1 MPPAL
6 NFEEYMPTVIRDR
19 PDKNSAEAILYGSKY
34 LVHKSA
40 DWWYEMLLNE
50 LERQL
55 EEKKGRVK
63 DPQFAAFVLKKRPG
77 ILNAREQPVNSV
89 DQMRDIWTLKECVK
103 ISAAM
108 KMVRRDQK
116 ESEMWCRMH
125 GTDEYI
131 RRRMAD
137 GISEGA
143 WKSATA
149 SRNPQIEFDS
159 VRALYDDD
167 EGRAEAVAE
176 QYAMDLE
183 RYREEQ
189 RRFAEQ
195 KRRYD
200 EMIEAGDFH
209 PEDVLEDGAEEGPSD
224 TSVGGGWPDGA
235 ADPVDTIPIYRGAA
249 RDAGSDEDGAC
260 DAADPDSD
268 EFWDDAEES
277 EGPATVPVYPDWLT
291 GCRRD
296 RAVGLLVG
304 MTDPAHV
311 LLTALEGCS

>member
-1 MPPAL
+1 MVPAL

-34 LVHKSA
+34 LIHKSA

-55 EEKKGRVK
+55 EERKGRVK

-77 ILNAREQPVNSV
+77 ILNAREQPVNSL
-89 DQMRDIWTLKECVK
+89 DQMRDIWTIKECVR
-103 ISAAM
+103 ISAAI

-209 PEDVLEDGAEEGPSD
+209 PEDVLDDGAEEEAVEGMRN
-224 TSVGGGWPDGA
+224 GMGA
-235 ADPVDTIPIYRGAA
+235 EAIPIYRGAA
-249 RDAGSDEDGAC
+249 GDAEEDAAV
-260 DAADPDSD
+260 AADPDSE
-268 EFWDDAEES
+268 EFWDDGCPAEDAEMPGTAPS
-277 EGPATVPVYPDWLT
+277 YPDWLT

-296 RAVGLLVG
+296 RAMGLLAG
-304 MTDPAHV
+304 MTDPAQV